1 LASMALNAKPSRW
14 ENDVPQPTET
24 LPNRIVSTAYLFR
37 QSKVLFVATELDVFG
52 ILAEGPLDL
61 EILKARSGV
70 HPRGARDFFDAL
82 VALGLHRKR
91 LLPHSW

>member
-1 LASMALNAKPSRW
+1 MASMALNAKPSRW